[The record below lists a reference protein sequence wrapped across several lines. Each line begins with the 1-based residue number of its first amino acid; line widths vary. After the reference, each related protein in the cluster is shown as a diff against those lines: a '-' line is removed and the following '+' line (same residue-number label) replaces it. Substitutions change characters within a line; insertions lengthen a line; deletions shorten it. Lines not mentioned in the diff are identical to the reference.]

1 MKTRSERTPTY
12 EGRPYDRPEEEL
24 VDQGLAFDIGTLL
37 SRRGV
42 LRYAGVGAAAVGL
55 AACGSNSDTG
65 AADSTGADDLTEIP
79 EETAGPYPG
88 DGSNGVN
95 VLEESGVVRSDIRSS
110 FGTGGAIA
118 EGVPM
123 TLELTL
129 YDMADGNAAF
139 EGVAVYVWHCNR
151 DGEYSMYA
159 EGLENENYLRGVQI
173 ADSDG
178 VVRFTSIFPACY
190 SGRWPHIHFEV
201 YPDEDSITDSS
212 NVIATSQ
219 IALPEDVCD
228 TVYAEDGY
236 EQSVENLAQTSLDS
250 DNVFSDDGGESQIA
264 AVTGDVSSGYT
275 VTLPVGVDTE
285 TEAGGGGE
293 APSGGGDGGGPGG
306 GEMPSGE
313 PPSGGPGDGDA

>member
-1 MKTRSERTPTY
+1 MKTRSKRTPTY

-55 AACGSNSDTG
+55 AACGSNTDAGT
-65 AADSTGADDLTEIP
+65 AAPASADDLAEIP

-110 FGTGGAIA
+110 FGTGGATA
-118 EGVPM
+118 EGVPT
-123 TLELTL
+123 TLELTV
-129 YDMADGNAAF
+129 YDMSDGNAAF

-151 DGEYSMYA
+151 DGEYSMYS
-159 EGLENENYLRGVQI
+159 EGLEDENYLRGVQI

-190 SGRWPHIHFEV
+190 DGRWPHIHFEV

-212 NVIATSQ
+212 NAIATSQ
-219 IALPEDVCD
+219 VALPEEVCD

-236 EQSVENLAQTSLDS
+236 EQSVQNLSSISLDT

-264 AVTGDVSSGYT
+264 AVTGDVSTGYI
-275 VTLPVGVDTE
+275 VSLPVGVDTG
-285 TEAGGGGE
+285 TEAGGGGA
-293 APSGGGDGGGPGG
+293 APSGGGEGSGPGG
-306 GEMPSGE
+306 GE
-313 PPSGGPGDGDA
+313 PPSGGPDDGEG